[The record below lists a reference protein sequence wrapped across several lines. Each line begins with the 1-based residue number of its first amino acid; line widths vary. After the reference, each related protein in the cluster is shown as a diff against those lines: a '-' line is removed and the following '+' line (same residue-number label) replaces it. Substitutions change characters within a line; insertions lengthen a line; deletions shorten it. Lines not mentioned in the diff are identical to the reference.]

1 MKPPE
6 LTDYKLVQKI
16 GSGGMGDVY
25 KAIRN
30 SDNKK
35 VAIKFLD
42 PEVAKVSAVL
52 AQFKQEADILHVLNH
67 HNVCGYIDR
76 GVKGEFNYLV
86 MELADGIPF
95 DRIPMSSSKSNGFD
109 ELKVLSIE
117 EYLKIFRDCFV
128 LLFISSI

>member
-42 PEVAKVSAVL
+42 PEAAKVSAVL

-67 HNVCGYIDR
+67 H
-76 GVKGEFNYLV
+76 
-86 MELADGIPF
+86 
-95 DRIPMSSSKSNGFD
+95 
-109 ELKVLSIE
+109 
-117 EYLKIFRDCFV
+117 
-128 LLFISSI
+128 